1 MSTIKTLS
9 MFVIAAGATILTSC
23 QQDMFDG
30 KRDIVKDQYA
40 ESWTKKFGD
49 IDPEQD
55 WNSASRVTVN
65 MSITEDALAEY
76 KLQVLTGDPVHDP
89 DARLVGTT
97 TVTTDAQGKASA
109 SIEVDYLKGNNT
121 IYVASRDAR
130 GYYLVKTATIVN
142 GVATAEFGVTD
153 NIVAYSR
160 ASIYDHNLPSMDCP
174 YTAAQVNDLIAQGYD
189 LKNGLEGYNNW
200 AGREYYNSIYGLAHL
215 ALNNNHIAV
224 VSTNFSENFS
234 LNVTAVEDNEW
245 CGGMDEFTGTY
256 TTDWGAESYRFS
268 QGTYKPHAGD
278 VKMIV
283 ANGGTLTIKKSQ
295 HNNIGSI
302 DLIVANGGT
311 LNLAEDAG
319 SDKQEIY
326 NHARIIVM
334 PGGTVNMEGLVNLDG
349 PNTLIYNGGTIN
361 STGTI
366 NVNDGHFYNAGTV
379 NANIFNLNNELD
391 RYDNFGKTYVHT
403 IKGNGS
409 QATINNNCYLFSD
422 TEITCKYLNQGANS
436 SVECE
441 NITFCEATLRENSMI
456 KTKHLNNHAG
466 SQSNYGGGWYTLVN
480 YCGTADGAAILSAEE
495 LTYINVGPADGSTFS
510 INGRVFFEY
519 NTLGSTLDNPDY
531 ARQAIAAG
539 TQNCLGVA
547 DVGTANY
554 NIPAGD
560 CTGTGHPTN
569 TPPTPPTPEP
579 QGQSWIIAAEDLG
592 STDDYDFND
601 VVIMV
606 SHAAGQ
612 TTATVTPLAAGGTYA
627 SDIWFGDQSLGEI
640 HGMFGI
646 TTGTSGSL
654 PMLNTG
660 NGTATATGTPKTI
673 NVPADFS
680 VTYGNCNFRMVT
692 NNGSQSMIIDSATA
706 GDAPQVII
714 VPSNWW
720 WPKERVNI
728 EDAYPLFKNWSQNAG
743 ANTEWYK
750 SESYNGNFDFT
761 KVYNR

>member
-142 GVATAEFGVTD
+142 GVATAEFGVAEGG
-153 NIVAYSR
+153 VARSR
-160 ASIYDHNLPSMDCP
+160 ASINEHDLPSMDCP
-174 YTAAQVNDLIAQGYD
+174 YTAAEVNGFISSGKTITPQDAFVHQYSQYDIRNSNNICNMGPDDNKNYVIAGTWTDNIFLEASTGMYGTSNGQPYYPNVGEFHVVVTGKLAVTNQWALLLGACDLI
-189 LKNGLEGYNNW
+189 
-200 AGREYYNSIYGLAHL
+200 
-215 ALNNNHIAV
+215 IADGGV
-224 VSTNFSENFS
+224 LDVTN
-234 LNVTAVEDNEW
+234 
-245 CGGMDEFTGTY
+245 C
-256 TTDWGAESYRFS
+256 
-268 QGTYKPHAGD
+268 
-278 VKMIV
+278 KMQ
-283 ANGGTLTIKKSQ
+283 LQ
-295 HNNIGSI
+295 
-302 DLIVANGGT
+302 
-311 LNLAEDAG
+311 
-319 SDKQEIY
+319 DKG
-326 NHARIIVM
+326 RIIVM
-334 PGGTVNMEGLVNLDG
+334 PGGKVIDNNAGEGRYAWGINADA
-349 PNTLIYNGGTIN
+349 NTGVIYNGGEMDIRVMNIN
-361 STGTI
+361 ST
-366 NVNDGHFYNAGTV
+366 NVY
-379 NANIFNLNNELD
+379 NANIMKADMILIENENAV
-391 RYDNFGKTYVHT
+391 YSNFGKTYVKT
-403 IKGNGS
+403 ITGNGS
-409 QATINNNCYLFSD
+409 QGTINNNCYLFSD
-422 TEITCKYLNQGANS
+422 TEITCLYLNEGANS
-436 SVECE
+436 SVECN

-456 KTKHLNNHAG
+456 KTQHLNNHADT
-466 SQSNYGGGWYTLVN
+466 QSNYGGGWYTLVN
-480 YCGTADGAAILSAEE
+480 YCGTEDGAAILSAEE

-510 INGRVFFEY
+510 IKGRVFFEY

-539 TQNCLGVA
+539 TTNCLGVA
-547 DVGTANY
+547 GVGKANY
-554 NIPAGD
+554 NIPEGD
-560 CTGTGHPTN
+560 CTGSGHPTN
-569 TPPTPPTPEP
+569 TPPAPTPDPDPTPTPTPDPEP
-579 QGQSWIIAAEDLG
+579 GAQSWIIAAEDLG